1 LAVRDLLFQKDRK
14 TIVQIDALEILPG
27 EVTAVLGP
35 NGAGKSTLVQLL
47 AMLVEPT
54 SGAILHDGCA
64 TEGDRLGFRRRMA
77 SVFQEP
83 LLLDTSVRSNAES
96 GLALRG
102 IPRAVRRE
110 RAEFW
115 MERFGVGHL
124 SRRSARTLSGGEA
137 QRVSLARAFAVEPEV
152 LFLDEPFAALDAPT
166 RIALTEELQP
176 LLTDQGRATV
186 FVTHDRSEALR
197 LGDRVVVMMDGRVRQ
212 AGTPGEVFGA
222 PDDEEVAQF
231 VGVETIANGRVT
243 GLEMGVAVVDVGGRT
258 VAGGSGVDV
267 GDEVLFCLR
276 PEDVI
281 VEPGRVVSGETSAR
295 NHLPASVTRV
305 VPWGPFLRLE
315 LDAGF
320 KLVALITRQALDD
333 LGLSPGSDVTAT
345 FKAAAVHLIKRHA
358 QVG

>member
-1 LAVRDLLFQKDRK
+1 
-14 TIVQIDALEILPG
+14 
-27 EVTAVLGP
+27 
-35 NGAGKSTLVQLL
+35 
-47 AMLVEPT
+47 
-54 SGAILHDGCA
+54 
-64 TEGDRLGFRRRMA
+64 
-77 SVFQEP
+77 
-83 LLLDTSVRSNAES
+83 
-96 GLALRG
+96 
-102 IPRAVRRE
+102 
-110 RAEFW
+110 
-115 MERFGVGHL
+115 
-124 SRRSARTLSGGEA
+124 
-137 QRVSLARAFAVEPEV
+137 
-152 LFLDEPFAALDAPT
+152 
-166 RIALTEELQP
+166 
-176 LLTDQGRATV
+176 
-186 FVTHDRSEALR
+186 
-197 LGDRVVVMMDGRVRQ
+197 
-212 AGTPGEVFGA
+212 
-222 PDDEEVAQF
+222 
-231 VGVETIANGRVT
+231 
-243 GLEMGVAVVDVGGRT
+243 MGVAVVDVGGRT

>member
-1 LAVRDLLFQKDRK
+1 
-14 TIVQIDALEILPG
+14 
-27 EVTAVLGP
+27 
-35 NGAGKSTLVQLL
+35 
-47 AMLVEPT
+47 
-54 SGAILHDGCA
+54 
-64 TEGDRLGFRRRMA
+64 FRRRMA

-83 LLLDTSVRSNAES
+83 LLLDTSVRSNVES

-102 IPRAVRRE
+102 MPRAVRCE

-115 MERFGVGHL
+115 MERFGVSHL
-124 SRRSARTLSGGEA
+124 SRRSSRTLSGGEA

-166 RIALTEELQP
+166 RAALTEELQP
-176 LLTDQGRATV
+176 LLTGQGRATV

-212 AGTPGEVFGA
+212 VGTAGDVFGA

-231 VGVETIANGRVT
+231 VGVETIAKGHVI
-243 GLEMGVAVVDVGGRT
+243 GLEMGVAVVEVGGRT
-258 VAGGSGVDV
+258 IAGGSGVEI

-276 PEDVI
+276 PEDVV
-281 VEPGRVVSGETSAR
+281 VEPSGVAAGETSAR
-295 NHLPASVTRV
+295 NHLPARITRV

-320 KLVALITRQALDD
+320 NLVALITRQALED
-333 LGLSPGSDVTAT
+333 LGLSPGSEVTAT
-345 FKAAAVHLIKRHA
+345 FKAAAVHLIKRRA
-358 QVG
+358 PGG